1 MEEENSDISK
11 KEEEEEGRRRRR
23 RSNSAARETLYNPSR
38 ALCTYTEEQEGEREK
53 KSLSVPRVS
62 RAKEIPLLTISALQ
76 RPPATRRAPTDLISR
91 SGDERHHSKTHT
103 RRDDNDDGDAISSLF
118 YCPATPAKRR
128 QTSEIIKTNMGKNQ
142 NLNLK
147 KKRKSKQL
155 EPISRPPRIHVA
167 RHHYKQKRWTI

>member
-1 MEEENSDISK
+1 
-11 KEEEEEGRRRRR
+11 
-23 RSNSAARETLYNPSR
+23 
-38 ALCTYTEEQEGEREK
+38 
-53 KSLSVPRVS
+53 VS

-91 SGDERHHSKTHT
+91 SGDRHHSKTHTHT

-118 YCPATPAKRR
+118 YCPATPAKQR
-128 QTSEIIKTNMGKNQ
+128 QTSEIIKTNMGKKNQ

-155 EPISRPPRIHVA
+155 EPISRPVV
-167 RHHYKQKRWTI
+167 